1 MTNIKLTDT
10 ANVIVTKAYL
20 NANIV
25 PSQEK
30 CGISSS
36 RSYLAAL
43 RSFMKNDWV
52 KMTGGLKGMAQEG
65 DYATPD
71 GQRLFFTQAFLD
83 AFYGTEDSI
92 PAIVPNDEPVPAK
105 KTPKKA
111 PKKATKPAKV
121 EDDIVEDDTATMDV
135 VEMLEDDEEEKPASA
150 IASKYKAKYAEKRAE
165 GGTGQGCNDAID
177 RWMSATFM
185 SKTVVTRTVTTK
197 KGTQRTV
204 NRKVLRLDR
213 DALIA
218 FANENNIFAPKY
230 LTLNNGMLR
239 MDLANKVRRMLATSP
254 VRYNGKIVL
263 RPVAKEKKA
272 A

>member
-1 MTNIKLTDT
+1 MLQQL
-10 ANVIVTKAYL
+10 A
-20 NANIV
+20 
-25 PSQEK
+25 
-30 CGISSS
+30 GIYGCVN
-36 RSYLAAL
+36 RA
-43 RSFMKNDWV
+43 
-52 KMTGGLKGMAQEG
+52 TEG
-65 DYATPD
+65 
-71 GQRLFFTQAFLD
+71 
-83 AFYGTEDSI
+83 
-92 PAIVPNDEPVPAK
+92 
-105 KTPKKA
+105 
-111 PKKATKPAKV
+111 
-121 EDDIVEDDTATMDV
+121 
-135 VEMLEDDEEEKPASA
+135 
-150 IASKYKAKYAEKRAE
+150 AE
-165 GGTGQGCNDAID
+165 GV
-177 RWMSATFM
+177 FM

>member
-1 MTNIKLTDT
+1 MTNIKLNDT
-10 ANVIVTKAYL
+10 AAVIVSKAYG
-20 NANIV
+20 NANII
-25 PSQEK
+25 PSFETS
-30 CGISSS
+30 GISSS
-36 RSYLAAL
+36 RSYIASL
-43 RSFMKNDWV
+43 RTMMKNGWV
-52 KMTGGLKGMAQEG
+52 QEIGGLKGTAQPN
-65 DYATPD
+65 DFATPE
-71 GQRLFFTQAFLD
+71 GRRLFLTQKFLD
-83 AFYGTEDSI
+83 AYYGAT
-92 PAIVPNDEPVPAK
+92 DEIEATKIAAKPTKAK
-105 KTPKKA
+105 KASK
-111 PKKATKPAKV
+111 KV
-121 EDDIVEDDTATMDV
+121 EDDIVEDDTDTMDV

-263 RPVAKEKKA
+263 RPAAKEKKA